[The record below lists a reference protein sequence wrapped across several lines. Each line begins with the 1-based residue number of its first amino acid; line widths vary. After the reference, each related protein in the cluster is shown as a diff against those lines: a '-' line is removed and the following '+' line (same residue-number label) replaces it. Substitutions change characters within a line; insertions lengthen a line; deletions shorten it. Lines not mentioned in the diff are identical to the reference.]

1 MIIQKMRAWDLFYF
15 SLRLING
22 IQKDDVLDNW
32 EKALDFANEYLK
44 DEKLKNMS
52 FLKYMRRE
60 FVPVRDIL
68 NEYRKLRQ
76 VKKQM
81 IEIRNQNDLIIEK
94 R

>member
-81 IEIRNQNDLIIEK
+81 MEIRNQNDLIIEK